1 MVPALPRRSTQRV
14 LSTSKCDGFEEC
26 ISWHPAQLALLCNAT
41 SPCSIEKTRLNIGV
55 GVSVI
60 MRHVVLG
67 PNEFSL
73 AAGGL
78 MIVNGNATAE
88 HLLFSNGTTA
98 GSPRGFG
105 GIPAG
110 AVYVMPTAISRA
122 MIARSMAAHP
132 WSSAE
137 QYQTTWAPPFAP
149 ARFEAICE
157 LQSTA
162 GQACYCETDQPARP
176 IRAARVRVCDGSG
189 RGMHQGPPIGT
200 VNTATISNIEPL
212 MSSWAMASSAAHQGV
227 EESPVYGDRLRATA
241 RIVSLEHSS

>member
-1 MVPALPRRSTQRV
+1 MLAAPSTMLLATLAV
-14 LSTSKCDGFEEC
+14 SSAASSAVHCPTSYTCFDDGPSFAKAVNATCAQYKQMPDGFEEC

-110 AVYVMPTAISRA
+110 AVYVMPHGNFTCDDCAFHGCS
-122 MIARSMAAHP
+122 SMEFGGAVSNYLGALHLRRP
-132 WSSAE
+132 V
-137 QYQTTWAPPFAP
+137 
-149 ARFEAICE
+149 FEDNVC
-157 LQSTA
+157 LNCRSTA

-176 IRAARVRVCDGSG
+176 YQSCEGCECAKDPVGVCTK
-189 RGMHQGPPIGT
+189 GPPYRHCEYCD
-200 VNTATISNIEPL
+200 N
-212 MSSWAMASSAAHQGV
+212 Q
-227 EESPVYGDRLRATA
+227 
-241 RIVSLEHSS
+241 